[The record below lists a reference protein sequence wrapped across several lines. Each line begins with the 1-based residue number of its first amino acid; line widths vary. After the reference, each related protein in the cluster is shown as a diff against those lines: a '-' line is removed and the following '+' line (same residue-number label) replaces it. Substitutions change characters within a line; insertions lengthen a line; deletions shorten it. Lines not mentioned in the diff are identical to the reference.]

1 MKLLPKITYTFVV
14 LTLTFSSYAQN
25 TEERKLIQ
33 TVPNNSLENP
43 ASYAEYDQYKV
54 AKAKNALVYGRDYIF
69 EGHSPGH
76 VDLLLIEQVD
86 PYRYLH
92 QFKDFS
98 DVQIELQDL
107 NLTMILFARKRVKS
121 NVLNENN

>member
-1 MKLLPKITYTFVV
+1 MNLILSTIVLLWTSMLF
-14 LTLTFSSYAQN
+14 AQH
-25 TEERKLIQ
+25 TEERKVPQ
-33 TVPNNSLENP
+33 TTPNNSIENP

-69 EGHSPGH
+69 EGHSPGD

-86 PYRYLH
+86 PYNYLY
-92 QFKDFS
+92 QFKDYS
-98 DVQIELQDL
+98 DVRIDIQDL

-121 NVLNENN
+121 AVLNENN